1 MLLKNLSASF
11 KRQVWR
17 KLSVNKCFLAKSPVG
32 SLPFVHR
39 EISHCGEISVRARVL
54 PRETQRRG
62 TLLAGFYFHVH
73 AFLLLRKT
81 NAVRGE
87 KALSW
92 QSPGGALTA
101 FELGNAPLFGAFPD
115 RARSLPREKEFV
127 DFNRHY
133 RPPAVLSLLYNKR
146 QVWRKLSPAAQ
157 KRGFAC
163 RRIFKKRA
171 PAKIAQRVLREEEQR
186 ASEQSREERSGLHN
200 LLRCDEAQGNP
211 PCRNYF

>member
-1 MLLKNLSASF
+1 MHLNCLIAHERICHSNDSKRQVWRKLSPAAEGNPPRGILFFAKIFLLRKNLSASF

-62 TLLAGFYFHVH
+62 TLLGSFHFYVH

-87 KALSW
+87 
-92 QSPGGALTA
+92 P
-101 FELGNAPLFGAFPD
+101 
-115 RARSLPREKEFV
+115 PRF
-127 DFNRHY
+127 
-133 RPPAVLSLLYNKR
+133 
-146 QVWRKLSPAAQ
+146 
-157 KRGFAC
+157 
-163 RRIFKKRA
+163 
-171 PAKIAQRVLREEEQR
+171 
-186 ASEQSREERSGLHN
+186 
-200 LLRCDEAQGNP
+200 
-211 PCRNYF
+211 